1 MKKEKIVERKVTTIE
16 YFCDRCGKRIDHMYA
31 SKQCEICGR
40 HVCLKCS
47 HWFEMEYS
55 LLSPQNFTSDHPDA
69 CCKICWDNG
78 EEIRKKIME
87 SRDKQET
94 EEYDLIQDWKKL
106 CKDDIKDLF
115 LKRSKGEI

>member
-1 MKKEKIVERKVTTIE
+1 MKKEKIVEKKVTETE
-16 YFCDRCGKRIDHMYA
+16 YFCDRCGAKISFGYSSH
-31 SKQCEICGR
+31 QCEICGR
-40 HVCLKCS
+40 HVCRKCS
-47 HWFEMEYS
+47 HLFDMQWS
-55 LLSPQNFTSDHPDA
+55 LSNPSFDGDHPDA
-69 CCKICWDNG
+69 CCKVCWDDG

-94 EEYDLIQDWKKL
+94 EEYDLIQDWKNL